1 MIFRSRMSMEDENQ
15 AKNYC
20 DKSVIVL
27 GSEGVKFDQNRPEPE
42 RIPGKPLKNQV
53 E

>member
-27 GSEGVKFDQNRPEPE
+27 GSEGVKLDQNRPE